1 MSVASDVRRTV
12 LELPPGGFLHLRELP
27 GWSVSPAAATSALRR
42 VRESEHVVP
51 VGRGVYY
58 KARPTR
64 FGLTR
69 PDPLRLG
76 YEFAKAA
83 GYTAGVG
90 PCGYTAAR
98 ALGLTTQ
105 VPSRDSLSVA
115 GRAPAPLRDVIFE
128 ARSPQAG
135 PGLRPLEVAV
145 LELLGAWPRYVETSW
160 ASFSAS
166 VARLSDEGLVD
177 VEAVVGATA
186 SGSHATARARAQL
199 L

>member
-1 MSVASDVRRTV
+1 MPVSSDVRRTV
-12 LELPPGGFLHLRELP
+12 LEVPPGGFLHLRELP
-27 GWSVSPAAATSALRR
+27 GWSVSPAAASSALRR

-105 VPSRDSLSVA
+105 VPSRESLSVA
-115 GRAPAPLRDVIFE
+115 GRAPAPVRDVIFE

-145 LELLGAWPRYVETSW
+145 LELLAAWPWYVETSW
-160 ASFSAS
+160 AAFAAS
-166 VARLSDEGLVD
+166 VARLAEEGRVD
-177 VEAVVGATA
+177 IPAVMAAAA
-186 SGSHATARARAQL
+186 SGSRSAARARAQL